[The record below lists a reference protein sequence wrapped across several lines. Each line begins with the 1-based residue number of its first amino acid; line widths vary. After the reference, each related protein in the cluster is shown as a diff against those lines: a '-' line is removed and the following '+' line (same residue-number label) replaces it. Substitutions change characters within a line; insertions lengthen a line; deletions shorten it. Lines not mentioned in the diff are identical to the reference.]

1 MRNVLVRISRTLAL
15 AASAAVAST
24 ALSAQDIPGGDSP
37 FGVREA
43 EVPIIIP
50 PPPPPAPDA
59 MVAGSKPAPPVYQVQ
74 FIPTALAGNGLNT
87 YGANVGLVTDALFA
101 RKITVRG
108 GYRRIDLADADSRN
122 RWMGEAR
129 IPVTRRATRYGTTA
143 TLTGEYMRTTV
154 AGTKY
159 KLGTAV
165 DQLLWGPIAVG
176 VTGFYVGDDDAE
188 DVGVSTSAT
197 YVISKESTLQV
208 SYRFANDVE
217 TERDYSL
224 TLNQFLFRAS
234 NKVETRLIVGAARD
248 RTVWATLSF
257 AR

>member
-1 MRNVLVRISRTLAL
+1 
-15 AASAAVAST
+15 
-24 ALSAQDIPGGDSP
+24 
-37 FGVREA
+37 
-43 EVPIIIP
+43 
-50 PPPPPAPDA
+50 
-59 MVAGSKPAPPVYQVQ
+59 MVDGSKPAPPEYQVQ
-74 FIPTALAGNGLNT
+74 FIPTALAGDGLNT
-87 YGANVGLVTDALFA
+87 YGANVGLVTDALFGG

-165 DQLLWGPIAVG
+165 DQLLWGPMAVG
-176 VTGFYVGDDDAE
+176 ITGFYVGDDKAE

-208 SYRFANDVE
+208 SYRLANDVE

-224 TLNQFLFRAS
+224 TLNQFLFRTG
-234 NKVETRLIVGAARD
+234 NNVETRLILGAARD
-248 RTVWATLSF
+248 RAVWATLSF